1 MKVNIKSSKDTDE
14 TLKKLYNPDEPPFI
28 MPTLPNEGW
37 VKGGKNINYRLSKL
51 SQTKTFNDGTNYYNY
66 CEAGFRRKKY
76 Y

>member
-37 VKGGKNINYRLSKL
+37 VKGGKNINYRL
-51 SQTKTFNDGTNYYNY
+51 
-66 CEAGFRRKKY
+66 
-76 Y
+76 